1 MSGSWKQLLIV
12 FVSAL
17 AVVIISDLAL
27 AKLAAPKQLREVD
40 DGVADFERE
49 NPDTLVLGSS
59 HARTLHVL
67 GGELARRTGGQQTL
81 VAVPLE
87 NGKWIPYQWVLEHR
101 LKPLIEARGPDGA
114 LLKSKL
120 KRFVLITEW
129 WDSCPHEDGSP
140 YWNLPARAWNAQ
152 EFLGDVAQNGING
165 FNRNYLQNRLR
176 RTFDHSSLMY
186 DRTQLVL
193 VPRISDV
200 AHGRPVAPMH
210 QDVPGWK
217 KLVERGVNCI
227 GDPRQV
233 QALDWIA
240 DYAASRGWE
249 MTILLWPRKPLIL
262 SEKGRA
268 TTLPQFAQL
277 IRNFAAPRNIRVVDL
292 TTSSPIGDDD
302 FMEDFDHINP
312 AGNVKFTAWA
322 LEHDLNFLESAPRSG
337 SAALA
342 VAQR

>member
-1 MSGSWKQLLIV
+1 LLIV
-12 FVSAL
+12 AASAL
-17 AVVIISDLAL
+17 AVVIAADIAL
-27 AKLAAPKQLREVD
+27 SKLAPAKQLREVA
-40 DGVADFERE
+40 DGLADFGRE

-67 GGELARRTGGQQTL
+67 GGELARRTGGGQSL

-114 LLKSKL
+114 LVKSKL

-129 WDSCPHEDGSP
+129 WDSCPHETGP
-140 YWNLPARAWNAQ
+140 YWNLPARAWDAGD
-152 EFLGDVAQNGING
+152 FLADVADNGVNG

-186 DRTQLVL
+186 DRTQQLLVT
-193 VPRISDV
+193 RISDL
-200 AHGRPVAPMH
+200 AHGRPIAPMH
-210 QDVPGWK
+210 QDVPGWR
-217 KLVERGVNCI
+217 KLVERGVSCI
-227 GDPRQV
+227 GDPQQM
-233 QALDWIA
+233 QAMKWIA

-249 MTILLWPRKPLIL
+249 MTILLWPRKPLTL
-262 SEKGRA
+262 SDQARA
-268 TTLPQFAQL
+268 TTLPAFAQL
-277 IRNFAAPRNIRVVDL
+277 MRKFAEPRHIRVVDL

-302 FMEDFDHINP
+302 FMEDFDHINA
-312 AGNVKFTAWA
+312 AGNAKFATWA
-322 LEHDLNFLESAPRSG
+322 LDHDLSFLASAPQSA

-342 VAQR
+342 AAHE